1 MPGNWNFYLCCSEK
15 CRVPA
20 WCDRILWKGQNI
32 AQLSYRSHM
41 ALKIS
46 DHKPVSSVFD
56 IGVSTSV
63 LKEITADLVLCVRR
77 GGEEGGSP
85 ADFSLLLLYGIHRE
99 QWLERW
105 AR

>member
-1 MPGNWNFYLCCSEK
+1 MPGNVDFFPLCSSEK

-41 ALKIS
+41 ALKLS

-56 IGVSTSV
+56 IGVSVSV
-63 LKEITADLVLCVRR
+63 LDEVTAVLIPWVLI
-77 GGEEGGSP
+77 
-85 ADFSLLLLYGIHRE
+85 FSSAFMASTENNGLKGLDQIWR
-99 QWLERW
+99 
-105 AR
+105 

>member
-1 MPGNWNFYLCCSEK
+1 MPGSCNFHLCPSEK

-20 WCDRILWKGQNI
+20 WCDRILWKGQNV

-56 IGVSTSV
+56 IGVSVSV
-63 LKEITADLVLCVRR
+63 LKEIKSPDRVVC
-77 GGEEGGSP
+77 GGGGGRLSCWIVP
-85 ADFSLLLLYGIHRE
+85 TSMASTWSKG
-99 QWLERW
+99 
-105 AR
+105 

>member
-1 MPGNWNFYLCCSEK
+1 MPGNCNFYLCPSEK

-56 IGVSTSV
+56 IGVSMSVPKETTLLTSS
-63 LKEITADLVLCVRR
+63 CVWGRR
-77 GGEEGGSP
+77 GEALMLDYP
-85 ADFSLLLLYGIHRE
+85 RFYGIYTE
-99 QWLERW
+99 QWLVRW
-105 AR
+105 VR